1 MGSPGSRV
9 KCFRTCY
16 GVSDRAGSKR
26 ISRYRSAPYC
36 LPLVVQRQHPE
47 LWGLHGSIPGPHVPL
62 STLQPRHYWRHR
74 MTRGRCGS
82 LHLHRIHPLHS
93 TGFNRRF
100 HYVPLYPFPSSH
112 QCTKFS
118 NCSISDPLN
127 PLPGPFIV
135 LWLLHTTFFLQ
146 IFTSSISS
154 WNIA

>member
-1 MGSPGSRV
+1 LFEGFSSTMRLSDFPYPYIPDVPPKGSQSGPHCSLSRSDMGSPGSRV

-62 STLQPRHYWRHR
+62 STLHPCSYEQRL

-82 LHLHRIHPLHS
+82 LFLHRVTILFTTLH
-93 TGFNRRF
+93 RF
-100 HYVPLYPFPSSH
+100 
-112 QCTKFS
+112 
-118 NCSISDPLN
+118 
-127 PLPGPFIV
+127 
-135 LWLLHTTFFLQ
+135 
-146 IFTSSISS
+146 
-154 WNIA
+154 